1 MKNGKE
7 KTKINCRFEKELAEL
22 ERKLYPELGKFAY
35 EKTGISS
42 VKEFE
47 ETFEINQKGTR
58 EKWQKAV
65 NFANSEF
72 TLVHEFL
79 ASDQLLETKFQQFLR
94 RKGETAYRIF
104 YREETQEESVR

>member
-1 MKNGKE
+1 MARKKQ
-7 KTKINCRFEKELAEL
+7 KSIADLKKELAEL
-22 ERKLYPELGKFAY
+22 ERKLYPELGKFTY

-47 ETFEINQKGTR
+47 ETFEINQKGTQ

-104 YREETQEESVR
+104 YREEAQEESVR

>member
-1 MKNGKE
+1 MNLVTYKKE
-7 KTKINCRFEKELAEL
+7 H
-22 ERKLYPELGKFAY
+22 
-35 EKTGISS
+35 
-42 VKEFE
+42 
-47 ETFEINQKGTR
+47 

>member
-1 MKNGKE
+1 MARKKQKSISE
-7 KTKINCRFEKELAEL
+7 LKKELAEV
-22 ERKLYPELGKFAY
+22 ERKLYPELGKLVY
-35 EKTGISS
+35 EKTEISS

-47 ETFEINQKGTR
+47 ETFEINQKGTQ
-58 EKWQKAV
+58 EKWKKAV

-79 ASDQLLETKFQQFLR
+79 ASDQLVETKFQQFLR

-104 YREETQEESVR
+104 YREDAQEESVI